1 MKRLPSLVRRQIGW
15 QLAAMAIAW
24 FGLTAWLMVQM
35 MAFGNGDLDRRMEFF
50 AQALAEAGSAA
61 RNDAQDLER
70 RLATTEHI
78 FIDGVITELD
88 TTRNY
93 VPVYQLWTSDG
104 ALIRSSQAAPSVP
117 LGDHARGLATR
128 VIDDHDYRVAAAVSS
143 DGKVRAVLGERID
156 QRFAA
161 NLPVL
166 QVIGGAQLLIYG
178 WIVVVT
184 WIAARRGFRPLTV
197 LADHLVRRTP
207 GDLAPIAAGRPYK
220 ETAPVVDAMND
231 LLAREEQRLEFER
244 GFLADAAH
252 ELRTPLAAIN
262 AQAHVVLTASD
273 PVSLGTAR
281 LELERGIDRVS
292 HLLSQLLTMARLEA
306 TPSAAPMEVIDVA
319 ELCRQ
324 RLAALSMPARQRAI
338 KLAFD
343 GPEYL
348 TAKVHRAGLL
358 SVIDNLVDNAIR
370 YTPEG
375 GNVDVKLSSSA
386 DSIELL
392 VRDDGPGIAHADRE
406 RVFER
411 FVRLAKGVEEGSGLG
426 LSIVKRVLAS
436 QSATLRFVDGI
447 ADKGVGLLVTLPT
460 SARQT
465 PLTCLALARR

>member
-1 MKRLPSLVRRQIGW
+1 MKRLPSLVRRQVGW
-15 QLAAMAIAW
+15 QLAAMAVAW

-61 RNDAQDLER
+61 RNDSQDLER

-104 ALIRSSQAAPSVP
+104 ALIRSSHAAPSVS

-128 VIDDHDYRVAAAVSS
+128 VINDHDYRVAA
-143 DGKVRAVLGERID
+143 VLGERVD

-161 NLPVL
+161 NLPML

-178 WIVVVT
+178 WIVLVT
-184 WIAARRGFRPLTV
+184 WIAARRGFKPLTV
-197 LADHLVRRTP
+197 LADHLVRRSP
-207 GDLAPIAAGRPYK
+207 GDLAPIAAGRPYE

-231 LLAREEQRLEFER
+231 LLAREERRLEAER

-273 PVSLGTAR
+273 PVSLGAAR
-281 LELERGIDRVS
+281 QELERGVDRVS

-306 TPSAAPMEVIDVA
+306 TPSAAPTEVIDVA

-324 RLAALSMPARQRAI
+324 RLAALSLPARQRAV

-343 GPEYL
+343 GPDSL
-348 TAKVHRAGLL
+348 IAKIHRAGLV

-370 YTPEG
+370 YTTEG
-375 GNVDVKLSSSA
+375 GNVEVKLTSS
-386 DSIELL
+386 DHSIELL

-411 FVRLAKGVEEGSGLG
+411 FVRLAKGAEEGSGLG

-447 ADKGVGLLVTLPT
+447 ADKGVGLLVTVPG
-460 SARQT
+460 SARQMPST
-465 PLTCLALARR
+465 GAALARR